1 MATMFARILAAIR
14 GAGIPSLAGQPP
26 GLFEPQ
32 ARRGGARTRSPGD
45 TTPDEPADRAGR
57 IAGIR
62 VKRLRQI
69 AAFYA
74 DSGHE
79 AVVTVND
86 CAFLPQEE
94 FTAAAELIV
103 RTG

>member
-14 GAGIPSLAGQPP
+14 GAGIPSLTGQQPGTYQPQVRRAGGRARPP
-26 GLFEPQ
+26 
-32 ARRGGARTRSPGD
+32 ADAA
-45 TTPDEPADRAGR
+45 PDASADRASRLSGQ
-57 IAGIR
+57 R
-62 VKRLRQI
+62 VRRLRQI

-74 DSGHE
+74 DSAHE

-103 RTG
+103 